1 MRYEFKSIR
10 IWSFI
15 KIAFFVNLVFGFLLG
30 LFYAFLIPVMLMAP
44 GPSPFQGMGLESEG
58 GSFIFMLILFP
69 IMFAAGC
76 SVFQTI
82 LFTIIAAS
90 YNLFARMVGGVE
102 FDIQPTEQMQPLAQ
116 PQTPMAPDALVAPV
130 VYAQP
135 AAAAPPPPPM
145 PQATPQ
151 PPVEPQTPS
160 APAPR
165 PEVGQNP
172 PEDDKPLS

>member
-1 MRYEFKSIR
+1 MLYEFKSIR

-30 LFYAFLIPVMLMAP
+30 MFYAFLIPVMLMAP
-44 GPSPFQGMGLESEG
+44 GPSPFQGLGLESEG
-58 GSFIFMLILFP
+58 GSFAFMLILFP

-82 LFTIIAAS
+82 FFTIIAAS

-102 FDIQPTEQMQPLAQ
+102 FNIQPTEQAQPLVPSQASVV
-116 PQTPMAPDALVAPV
+116 PVAPTRPI
-130 VYAQP
+130 AP
-135 AAAAPPPPPM
+135 PPPPPPM
-145 PQATPQ
+145 PQPAPQPMTPQ
-151 PPVEPQTPS
+151 PPVEPQTPPPS
-160 APAPR
+160 PKGDY
-165 PEVGQNP
+165 EL